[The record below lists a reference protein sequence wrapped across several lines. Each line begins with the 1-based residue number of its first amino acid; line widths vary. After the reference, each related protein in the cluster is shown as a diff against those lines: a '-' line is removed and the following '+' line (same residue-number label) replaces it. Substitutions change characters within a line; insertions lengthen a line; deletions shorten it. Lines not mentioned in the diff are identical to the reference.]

1 MNGDLHKQHIVR
13 VANNVNAD
21 AADGIADQVIRQSW
35 MRCDREFGLDPG
47 QPPSAC
53 VLDSSA
59 IRAHQGQI
67 EEFLQVAR
75 TGMEAFYKQIS
86 SLNYVMLLTDGEGVT
101 VDYIGD
107 RKYDHEAKQ
116 AGLYLGTSWQERYAG
131 TNAVGTCLSTGKP
144 IICHKTDHFY
154 AANIDLTCT
163 AAPIF
168 APDGNLLAILDVS
181 SMSSPLAKES
191 QFLALQLVMM
201 HAKMIESAN
210 FLSHFSGHWILRY
223 AKTPVFVDVNK
234 ENLIAIDGDG
244 TILGATQAAVNELN
258 GGSSVKDVIGNSIS
272 EHFETSVDDLFSVAS
287 DSVNL
292 INNTIK
298 VRGAGELFYMDITPP
313 TGKSVSKKKAGFLSG
328 HRNAFAWIAG
338 EDKLMQASIS
348 KARRFADQ
356 NLNIIISG
364 ETGTGKELMARA
376 IHNSS
381 VRSIKPFVAINCA
394 AIPESL
400 IESELFGYEQG
411 AFTGGSKKGKKGLI
425 MQSDGGTL
433 FLDEISDMPLNLQS
447 RLLRVLAEKE
457 VLALG
462 AEKPKRADLHVISA
476 SHKDLRVLIGRGG
489 FREDLYYRLN
499 GATLEL
505 PALRHRQDISFV
517 VANIVAEESKVRRAN
532 FQVSA
537 EVLKIFERYP
547 WPGNCRQL
555 RNVLQFAMALTD
567 DGIIKANDL
576 PDEIRSALPGNEPSP
591 LAALTGVD
599 LLPQKDASEDG
610 YPMQAKTLIELLQK
624 HKWNITDV
632 ALELN
637 LARSTVYRRMKKY
650 AIVAPNDR

>member
-1 MNGDLHKQHIVR
+1 MDSDLQKQHIAR
-13 VANNVNAD
+13 VTNNVYARGHHEIAD
-21 AADGIADQVIRQSW
+21 AAIQQSW
-35 MRCDREFGLDPG
+35 MRCDKEFGLDPG
-47 QPPSAC
+47 QLPNAR
-53 VLDSSA
+53 VLDSSK
-59 IRAHQGQI
+59 IKEHQVQI
-67 EEFLQVAR
+67 EGFLQVAR
-75 TGMEAFYKQIS
+75 IGMEAFYKQIAK
-86 SLNYVMLLTDGEGVT
+86 LNYVMLLTDSEGVT

-107 RKYDHEAKQ
+107 RKYDREAKQ
-116 AGLYLGTSWQERYAG
+116 AGLYLGTSWKERYAG

-210 FLSHFSGHWILRY
+210 FLSHFSGNWILRY

-244 TILGATQAAVNELN
+244 MILGATQAAVNELKS
-258 GGSSVKDVIGNSIS
+258 GLAVKDVIGSSIVD
-272 EHFETSVDDLFSVAS
+272 HFDTTVDRLFAVAS
-287 DSVNL
+287 DSVKL
-292 INNTIK
+292 INNTIT
-298 VRGAGELFYMDITPP
+298 VRGSDELFYLDMSPP
-313 TGKSVSKKKAGFLSG
+313 SGKSVIKKKAGFLSG
-328 HRNAFAWIAG
+328 HRNAFERIAG
-338 EDKLMQASIS
+338 DDQLMQNSIA
-348 KARRFADQ
+348 KAKRFADQ
-356 NLNIIISG
+356 NLNLVISG

-400 IESELFGYEQG
+400 VESELFGYEQG
-411 AFTGGSKKGKKGLI
+411 AFTGGVKKGKKGLI

-447 RLLRVLAEKE
+447 RLLRVLAERE

-462 AEKPKRADLHVISA
+462 ANAPKRVDLHVISA
-476 SHKDLRVLIGRGG
+476 SHKDLRVLIERGE

-505 PALRHRQDISFV
+505 PALRHRSDISFV
-517 VANIVAEESKVRRAN
+517 VDNIVAEESELRGIGI
-532 FQVSA
+532 QVSK
-537 EVLKIFERYP
+537 EVHELFEQFA

-567 DGIIKANDL
+567 DGVIRLRDL
-576 PDEIRSALPGNEPSP
+576 PDELKSGPH
-591 LAALTGVD
+591 GVD
-599 LLPQKDASEDG
+599 MSSTTNKTKAYRSPEVSAPATYTTEARLL
-610 YPMQAKTLIELLQK
+610 LELLRK
-624 HKWNITDV
+624 YKWNITSV
-632 ALELN
+632 AIELDI
-637 LARSTVYRRMKKY
+637 ARSTVYRRMRKY
-650 AIVAPNDR
+650 AIVPPNDR

>member
-1 MNGDLHKQHIVR
+1 MDGDLHKQHIVR
-13 VANNVNAD
+13 VANNVHANS
-21 AADGIADQVIRQSW
+21 ADGIADDVIRQSW
-35 MRCDREFGLDPG
+35 MRCDREFGLDPAK
-47 QPPSAC
+47 PPSAC

-59 IRAHQGQI
+59 VKEHQGQI
-67 EEFLQVAR
+67 EGFLQVAR

-86 SLNYVMLLTDGEGVT
+86 TLNYVMLLTDGEGVT

-107 RKYDHEAKQ
+107 RKYDREAKQ
-116 AGLYLGTSWQERYAG
+116 AGLYLGTSWKERYAG
-131 TNAVGTCLSTGKP
+131 TNAVGTCLSTGRP

-210 FLSHFSGHWILRY
+210 FLNHFSGNWILRY

-258 GGSSVKDVIGNSIS
+258 VGSSVKNVIGSSIS
-272 EHFETSVDDLFSVAS
+272 EYFETSADDLFSVAS

-298 VRGAGELFYMDITPP
+298 VKGAGELFYMDITPP
-313 TGKSVSKKKAGFLSG
+313 AGKSVPRRKAGFLTG
-328 HRNAFAWIAG
+328 HRNAFARIAG
-338 EDKLMQASIS
+338 EDKLMQASIA

-411 AFTGGSKKGKKGLI
+411 AFTGGNKKGKKGLI

-447 RLLRVLAEKE
+447 RLLRVLAERE

-462 AEKPKRADLHVISA
+462 ADKPKRADLHVISA

-517 VANIVAEESKVRRAN
+517 VANILAEESKLRGAN
-532 FQVSA
+532 FQVA
-537 EVLKIFERYP
+537 TEVQKIFDLYP

-567 DGIIKANDL
+567 DGIIKASDL
-576 PDEIRSALPGNEPSP
+576 PDEIRSELPGNELSPS
-591 LAALTGVD
+591 AGITGVD
-599 LLPQKDASEDG
+599 LLPQKDVSEDG
-610 YPMQAKTLIELLQK
+610 YPMQAKILIELLHK

-637 LARSTVYRRMKKY
+637 IARSTVYRRMKKY